1 VCGRF
6 VQTSSPERLALRFG
20 AVDTIGDGHRPR
32 YNVAPSTP
40 VPAIIEAG
48 GRRLGLLRWG
58 FVPPWSDAPSSG
70 PQPINAR
77 SEGAATSRLFSPA
90 LARRRCIVP
99 ADAWYEWTEEDGARQ
114 PWLLTAEPAGPTAIA
129 ALWSTWRPNDPA
141 NTSRGQLSTVA
152 LLTTEA
158 TGPAAEVHHR
168 MPVLVAD
175 DALDDW
181 LDPELTRAPE
191 LLSELAARTAPVRV
205 TRVSRRVNDV
215 RNDDA
220 TLIEA
225 DDGCVS
231 GDAGR

>member
-1 VCGRF
+1 MCGRF
-6 VQTSSPERLALRFG
+6 VQTSSPERLALSFG
-20 AVDTIGDGHRPR
+20 AVDTIGDQHQPR

-40 VPAIIEAG
+40 VPAIIDAG

-58 FVPPWSDAPSSG
+58 FVPPWADAPTSG

-77 SEGAATSRLFSPA
+77 SEGAAVSKLFAPA

-99 ADAWYEWTEEDGARQ
+99 ADGWYEWNEEDGARQ
-114 PWLLTAEPAGPTAIA
+114 PWLLTPEPAGPTAIA
-129 ALWSTWRPNDPA
+129 ALWSTWRSHDEQDA
-141 NTSRGQLSTVA
+141 STTTLSTVA

-158 TGPAAEVHHR
+158 TGTAATVHHR
-168 MPVLVAD
+168 MPVVVPD
-175 DALDDW
+175 DMLDDW
-181 LDPELTRAPE
+181 LAPQLTDAPE
-191 LLSELAARTAPVRV
+191 LLADLAARMTPVRV

-220 TLIEA
+220 TLVEA
-225 DDGCVS
+225 VDGCAS